1 MRALAFRHVLDH
13 SASCLAAAHA
23 PLPPPDEDEDEDDDA
38 SEASSQAPSVDGL
51 VRLAEAPEEEDPLED
66 LCAGK
71 FFFQWQIAGFCGHWS
86 PILNF
91 LLSDIFRRH
100 ARAGS
105 GINPGVGLGKRSAA
119 GVAPSCKRQGLDED
133 VHHGLSALTEMDAC
147 GSP

>member
-51 VRLAEAPEEEDPLED
+51 VRLAEEDPLED

-71 FFFQWQIAGFCGHWS
+71 FFFQWQIAGFVAIGRPFS
-86 PILNF
+86 IFSSLASSADMPELAAALIRALVLEKEA
-91 LLSDIFRRH
+91 LLASRR
-100 ARAGS
+100 RA
-105 GINPGVGLGKRSAA
+105 KDKA
-119 GVAPSCKRQGLDED
+119 
-133 VHHGLSALTEMDAC
+133 
-147 GSP
+147 